1 MMSSDTPQLRAAH
14 PPKFFPVIHL
24 SPVPSVATTQQN
36 LVDNCAIAVDAG
48 ADGLFFI
55 NQNVSTTLLLRHL
68 RELRE
73 SGRFAGVPMG
83 INLLDRLPHT
93 AMHTAAE
100 LGLDLVWS
108 DRALPDVLCTTGR
121 GHFGG
126 IYFGGV
132 GFKYQDAL
140 PDSEVAGAIRECED
154 FVDYITTSGPAT
166 GSPPTREKLDLYAD
180 AIAHGARGS
189 RGRRQKLAVA
199 SGMSAD
205 NLEELVLDEK
215 RPNGVRVDAV
225 LVASSIES
233 SFGHLD
239 LAKTHAMGAVFRAIR
254 NKLGGT

>member
-1 MMSSDTPQLRAAH
+1 MTSSDTPQLRAEHA
-14 PPKFFPVIHL
+14 PKFLPVIHL
-24 SPVPSVATTQQN
+24 SPTESVAATQQT

-55 NQNVSTTLLLRHL
+55 NQNVSTKLLLRYL

-83 INLLDRLPHT
+83 INLLDCLPHT
-93 AMHTAAE
+93 AMYHAAE
-100 LGLDLVWS
+100 LGFDFVWS
-108 DRALPDVLCTTGR
+108 DRALPDVLRTAGR
-121 GHFGG
+121 GPFGG

-140 PDSEVAGAIRECED
+140 PDSEVVGAVRECAD
-154 FVDYITTSGPAT
+154 LVDYITTSGPVT

-180 AIAHGARGS
+180 AIAHGACGA

-199 SGMSAD
+199 SGMSAA

-225 LVASSIES
+225 LVATSIES

-239 LAKTHAMGAVFRAIR
+239 PVKTHAMGAAFRAIR
-254 NKLGGT
+254 NRLGGT